1 MSEKVEHKPA
11 REHHEPRTGRNR
23 THYRETRGE
32 TSRRETTCREA
43 SVGQIPPDT
52 VFIGKKPLMAYA
64 TAVMMHFN
72 SGQSTLTVKARGQS
86 ISHAVDVVEVVR
98 RRFFQGKLTIK
109 EVRIASEV
117 LGEEGDTA
125 ERLHHRDRPRESSIT
140 HRFLNP
146 LFILTGL

>member
-1 MSEKVEHKPA
+1 MKSEAVVDNTVSSTMSEKVEQKPA
-11 REHHEPRTGRNR
+11 REHHEPRTERME
-23 THYRETRGE
+23 HAPE
-32 TSRRETTCREA
+32 RREERPRVERPR
-43 SVGQIPPDT
+43 GQIPPDT

-72 SGQSTLTVKARGQS
+72 SGQNVLTVKARGQS

-117 LGEEGDTA
+117 LGEEGDTRNVSTIEIVLEKA
-125 ERLHHRDRPRESSIT
+125 A
-140 HRFLNP
+140 
-146 LFILTGL
+146 

>member
-1 MSEKVEHKPA
+1 MTTETTTMSEKVEHKPA
-11 REHHEPRTGRNR
+11 RERHEPRTERTEHAPEGR
-23 THYRETRGE
+23 TEHAPE
-32 TSRRETTCREA
+32 RREERPRVERPR
-43 SVGQIPPDT
+43 GQIPPDT

-72 SGQSTLTVKARGQS
+72 SGQNVLTVKARGQS

-117 LGEEGDTA
+117 LGEEGDTRNVSTIEIVLEKA
-125 ERLHHRDRPRESSIT
+125 A
-140 HRFLNP
+140 
-146 LFILTGL
+146 

>member
-11 REHHEPRTGRNR
+11 RARHEPVS
-23 THYRETRGE
+23 ETRE
-32 TSRRETTCREA
+32 PPQERTEPVQERREERREQRPR
-43 SVGQIPPDT
+43 GQIPPDT

-72 SGQSTLTVKARGQS
+72 SGQNTLTVKARGQS

-117 LGEEGDTA
+117 LGEEGDTRNVSTIEIVLEKA
-125 ERLHHRDRPRESSIT
+125 A
-140 HRFLNP
+140 
-146 LFILTGL
+146 

>member
-1 MSEKVEHKPA
+1 LTTETTTMSEKVEHKPA
-11 REHHEPRTGRNR
+11 RERHEPRTER
-23 THYRETRGE
+23 TEHAPEAQME
-32 TSRRETTCREA
+32 HAPERREERPRVERPR
-43 SVGQIPPDT
+43 GQIPPDT

-72 SGQSTLTVKARGQS
+72 SGQNVLTVKARGQS

-117 LGEEGDTA
+117 LGEEGDTRNVSTIEIVLEKA
-125 ERLHHRDRPRESSIT
+125 A
-140 HRFLNP
+140 
-146 LFILTGL
+146 